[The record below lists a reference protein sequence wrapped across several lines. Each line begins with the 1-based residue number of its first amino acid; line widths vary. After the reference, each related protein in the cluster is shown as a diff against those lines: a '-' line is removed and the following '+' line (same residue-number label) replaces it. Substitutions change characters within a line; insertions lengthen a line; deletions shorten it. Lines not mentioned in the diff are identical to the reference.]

1 LIILQLAFEDLQID
15 SVYLLTD
22 GKPDTSTSLVLRQ
35 VAENTKNLIP
45 INTISFNCSDRLV

>member
-1 LIILQLAFEDLQID
+1 MVYDLFQLAFEDPQID

-45 INTISFNCSDRLV
+45 INTISFNCSDR